1 MIVTLTANP
10 SVDRTMQLDAPIVRG
25 DVFRAVSVGDEAG
38 GKGVNVARAIAH
50 AGVPA
55 LAVLPADDDDLLVK
69 GLAEAGVL
77 PVNVPTGRPS
87 RVNITV
93 TEPDGTTTKFND
105 PGHEFRQGVL
115 KEVAA
120 RLLGRSQ
127 AGDWVVLSGSLPPGA
142 PVDWYADLT
151 AELKEAG
158 RRVAVDTS
166 GAPLVATV
174 QGRTTLPDLLKPNA
188 EELASLTG
196 EDEATL
202 EADPHAA
209 IGVAARLVTDGIGSV
224 LVTLGSAGAALVTA
238 HGAWL
243 ATPPRITLRSTVGA
257 GDASLAGYLLADLQG
272 LDAPGRL
279 REAVAYGAAAASL
292 PGSTMPREGDLDRD
306 GVTITTISS
315 PDTRPRTSPGTSTG
329 APTAL
334 AEQIP
339 TPDAG

>member
-10 SVDRTMQLDAPIVRG
+10 SVDRTMQLDSPIVRG
-25 DVFRAVSVGDEAG
+25 DVFRAVSVGDQAG
-38 GKGVNVARAIAH
+38 GKGVNVARAVAH
-50 AGVPA
+50 AGIPA

-105 PGHEFRQGVL
+105 PGHELPDRVL
-115 KEVAA
+115 AEVAT
-120 RLLGRSQ
+120 RLLSRSH

-142 PVDWYADLT
+142 PNDWYAVLT
-151 AELKEAG
+151 AELKKAG

-166 GAPLVATV
+166 GAPLLATV
-174 QGRTTLPDLLKPNA
+174 SGRATLPDLLKPNA
-188 EELASLTG
+188 EELASVTG
-196 EDEATL
+196 DDESTL
-202 EADPHAA
+202 EADPRVAA
-209 IGVAARLVTDGIGSV
+209 KAAARLVVDGIGSV
-224 LVTLGSAGAALVTA
+224 LLTLGSSGAVLVTA
-238 HGAWL
+238 DGAWL
-243 ATPPRITLRSTVGA
+243 ATPPPITLRSTVGA

-306 GVTITTISS
+306 GVTI
-315 PDTRPRTSPGTSTG
+315 STLSLSG
-329 APTAL
+329 APA
-334 AEQIP
+334 APGQRNP
-339 TPDAG
+339 TPTAG